1 MIPLVKGAF
10 VCTVHFI
17 LLERKISRH
26 NGWCNWKQKPE
37 LGGYLVFSVCPT
49 QTAPQFYKSNLR
61 FLNTFKCAETLLP
74 GRLGHQESLRCDP
87 WQSITTFYFNFWLF
101 LDFFYFLFL
110 LHIKFTAW
118 NSEVKMHFCIAY

>member
-17 LLERKISRH
+17 LLVGKLLRH

-37 LGGYLVFSVCPT
+37 LGGYLVLPVCPT

-61 FLNTFKCAETLLP
+61 FLNILMC
-74 GRLGHQESLRCDP
+74 RN
-87 WQSITTFYFNFWLF
+87 ITAWEAGTSGIIKMWSRTINYHFLFQLWLF
-101 LDFFYFLFL
+101 LDFVFVLFL
-110 LHIKFTAW
+110 LHIKLTAW
-118 NSEVKMHFCIAY
+118 NSEVIMHFCVAY